1 MNGWRQESS
10 PDFKVGE
17 EGQDEKLIH
26 KHFYLRWQRFL
37 NLPGDGM
44 MTLQQPLKTF
54 AIFVNATIV
63 PCIIKTTTKKITS
76 QILKSTYSREFVPR
90 LSQGRLA
97 ICFIS
102 FFFPLE
108 CYLKKKIGKPEVC
121 GDGCEI
127 PQCILNCKLKKTG
140 YWVQQKNIFMP
151 LSFLT
156 SLMIWHA
163 KARSFPQMALRVS
176 FLQHSFLHVRTVI

>member
-1 MNGWRQESS
+1 M
-10 PDFKVGE
+10 GE

-108 CYLKKKIGKPEVC
+108 CYLKKK
-121 GDGCEI
+121 
-127 PQCILNCKLKKTG
+127 NWKT
-140 YWVQQKNIFMP
+140 
-151 LSFLT
+151 
-156 SLMIWHA
+156 
-163 KARSFPQMALRVS
+163 
-176 FLQHSFLHVRTVI
+176 

>member
-1 MNGWRQESS
+1 MDE
-10 PDFKVGE
+10 DKKVA
-17 EGQDEKLIH
+17 LI
-26 KHFYLRWQRFL
+26 LRWGKKVKMKNSYTNTFILGGRDFWTCQGMAWWPYSSLWRH
-37 NLPGDGM
+37 LPYLSM
-44 MTLQQPLKTF
+44 LLLFPVLLKQQQ
-54 AIFVNATIV
+54 
-63 PCIIKTTTKKITS
+63 KKITS

>member
-1 MNGWRQESS
+1 MDE
-10 PDFKVGE
+10 DKKVA
-17 EGQDEKLIH
+17 LI
-26 KHFYLRWQRFL
+26 LRWGKKVKMKNSYTNTFILGGRDFWTCQGMAWWPYSSLWRHLPYLSMLLLFPVLLKQQQKKSLVRYWKVHTLGNLFL
-37 NLPGDGM
+37 GFLRVA
-44 MTLQQPLKTF
+44 LQ
-54 AIFVNATIV
+54 FV
-63 PCIIKTTTKKITS
+63 S
-76 QILKSTYSREFVPR
+76 YHS
-90 LSQGRLA
+90 
-97 ICFIS
+97 S
-102 FFFPLE
+102 FLWSVIW
-108 CYLKKKIGKPEVC
+108 KKKIGKPEVC